1 MQYILSHNCCHVF
14 TIVNEF
20 LVVFVVFVTSLSFFR
35 HLLSPCVGYRFF
47 HLCMMMM
54 MIGIL
59 LQNVMMMI
67 KDEQELTKTLDH
79 SDTGQA
85 HMKT

>member
-1 MQYILSHNCCHVF
+1 MMMMVMISQILLDRFHIHN
-14 TIVNEF
+14 IVIA
-20 LVVFVVFVTSLSFFR
+20 R
-35 HLLSPCVGYRFF
+35 P
-47 HLCMMMM
+47 MMMMMMMMMMMIMM

-59 LQNVMMMI
+59 LQNVMMMVI
-67 KDEQELTKTLDH
+67 KDEQEVTKTLDH